1 MNITKKID
9 SNKIIL
15 FILVAFMIL
24 PSTIS
29 IVGVSMFK
37 IATVIIAI
45 MSVYLFVQKKEE
57 IKKALRNVFVVSNFI
72 LAIII
77 ATSLLVNCL
86 TVQFNDVFEIV
97 RYIVFAMITVIVLAI
112 CQEEKYKIFL
122 LKTISI
128 LMIIISIFGIIQ
140 YFNPFSINELYIKSY
155 APTQSTSLVGDYPTP
170 RIVGTKPNP
179 SVYGILVSLGIYFNL
194 LYYKQA
200 KYKSLCLFSILL
212 CLINLM
218 MTLTRT
224 IQIAFLA
231 SFLLYILIVIWLKK
245 GWKKAILGTGIAIL
259 LGIVILLIL
268 PDSLT
273 WRLFQVFDFSNAN
286 SWIERVN
293 KWERYI
299 PIIQENALLGIGPV
313 KNHVSALG
321 YVDSEWLQMLLQYGI
336 FGLAFYSIMLISP
349 LYHYWKNKE
358 NKKILKY
365 YIPILC
371 MIFINNISSS
381 SLISYDTAIGFYIMI
396 GLILLCNKNKKEEE
410 TGGRKESK
418 MKNILMITTY
428 FPPMG
433 GIGTVR
439 VAKYVK
445 YLKKMN
451 WQPTVVTIADKYITN
466 YDETLLKDIE
476 ADVQIIKLNWKNKK
490 NQKTEIGF
498 YKQLRKEIDSILEQ
512 KDYDRV
518 FITGGPFEPMK
529 IAPYIY
535 QRYHIP
541 YVIDLRDPWKLQR
554 INATTFFRKIKA
566 YLKKAVIA
574 FWERKIFKEALAI
587 CTVNETMTMEYQR
600 EYPTLK
606 NKFYTIPNGYDP
618 DDYAEII
625 PKKMDEFSI
634 VYAGKFEVSAGF
646 RNPSTIFKAIKK
658 VNEQGYKV
666 NFVHIG
672 QEEKR
677 VIKLAQEE
685 NIESF
690 CSFLGRKTYYET
702 LEYCKGADILL
713 VIGGN
718 EKSEQTGKIFDYI
731 GCQRPILVL
740 CNPDSEIV
748 TVCNSASNAYCIP
761 KEDIQQ
767 IISKI
772 IYLYEKRNQN
782 VEGKMV
788 KEYTRKYL
796 TQKLVEILEKGE
808 K

>member
-9 SNKIIL
+9 SYKIIL

-45 MSVYLFVQKKEE
+45 MSIYLLIHKKEE
-57 IKKALRNVFVVSNFI
+57 VKKSLHNIFVASNFI

-77 ATSLLVNCL
+77 ALSLLANLL
-86 TVQFNDVFEIV
+86 TVQFNDIFEII
-97 RYIVFAMITVIVLAI
+97 RYIVFAMITVIILTI

-140 YFNPFSINELYIKSY
+140 YFNPFSINKLYVKLY
-155 APTQSTSLVGDYPTP
+155 APTQSTTLVGDYPTP

-200 KYKSLCLFSILL
+200 KYKSLCLVSIAL
-212 CLINLM
+212 CLINLT

-231 SFLLYILIVIWLKK
+231 SFIVYILIAVWLKK
-245 GWKKAILGTGIAIL
+245 GWKKAILATSIVIL
-259 LGIVILLIL
+259 LGIIILLIL

-273 WRLFQVFDFSNAN
+273 WRLFQVFDFSNAT
-286 SWIERVN
+286 SWIARIS
-293 KWERYI
+293 KWEKYI
-299 PIIQENALLGIGPV
+299 PIIQENILFGIGPV
-313 KNHVSALG
+313 KNLVHNIG
-321 YVDSEWLQMLLQYGI
+321 YIDSEWIQMLLQYGI
-336 FGLAFYSIMLISP
+336 FGFIFYILMLLSP
-349 LYHYWKNKE
+349 LYIYTKKKE
-358 NKKILKY
+358 NKNILKY

-371 MIFINNISSS
+371 IIFINNISSS
-381 SLISYDTAIGFYIMI
+381 TLISYDTAVGFYLII
-396 GLILLCNKNKKEEE
+396 GLILLNNRKKEEKGE
-410 TGGRKESK
+410 KKKTKV
-418 MKNILMITTY
+418 KNILMIATY

-433 GIGTVR
+433 GVGTVR

-445 YLKKMN
+445 YLKKLN
-451 WQPTVVTIADKYITN
+451 WQPTVITIADKYITN
-466 YDETLLKDIE
+466 YDKTLLKDIDN
-476 ADVQIIKLNWKNKK
+476 DVQIIKLDWKKK
-490 NQKTEIGF
+490 SKQKTEIGF

-541 YVIDLRDPWKLQR
+541 YVIDLRDPWKLQK
-554 INATTFFRKIKA
+554 INASTKLRKIKA
-566 YLKKAVIA
+566 YIKRVLIGL
-574 FWERKIFKEALAI
+574 WEREILEDAFAI
-587 CTVNETMTMEYQR
+587 CTVNDTMTKQYQN
-600 EYPTLK
+600 EYPDLK
-606 NKFYTIPNGYDP
+606 DRFYTIPNGYDP
-618 DDYAEII
+618 NDYTEII
-625 PKKMDEFSI
+625 PKKMDKFSI

-646 RNPSTIFKAIKK
+646 RNPSTIFQAIKK

-685 NIESF
+685 NIEQF

-740 CNPDSEIV
+740 CNPDSEII
-748 TVCNSASNAYCIP
+748 TVCKNASNTYCIP
-761 KEDIQQ
+761 KEDVQQ

-772 IYLYEKRNQN
+772 IYLYEKKNEKL
-782 VEGKMV
+782 EGKMV
-788 KEYTRKYL
+788 KEYTREYL
-796 TQKLVEILEKGE
+796 THKLVEILEKGE